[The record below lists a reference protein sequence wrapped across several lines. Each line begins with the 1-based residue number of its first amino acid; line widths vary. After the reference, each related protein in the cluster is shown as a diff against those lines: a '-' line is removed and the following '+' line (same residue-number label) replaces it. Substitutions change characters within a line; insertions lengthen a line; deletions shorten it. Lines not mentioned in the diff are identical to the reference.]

1 MAFNTECLQL
11 DEFINFYWKEK
22 STEHLGITNISTKPL
37 INEREKEKFKL
48 KEELIFPEIQPLNQ
62 NPEKAF
68 NIECLA
74 EYRNFYIPENT
85 NKFTKIQMKR
95 MNVLLFA
102 YMRKILEDFNDN
114 STIDCISKYFDSI
127 KGNKDKINY
136 DSLGINL
143 FIKLVSDISKG
154 NVQIKEKNLDFMLEN
169 NKFIRPLS
177 FYGETK
183 EYFILD
189 KALDKIID
197 FLKEIISDEKEK
209 DINKMKALKIIF
221 NLALAKGSLKN
232 LLDVISL
239 LDKLPKKNIDLNYE
253 LNLIKNEF
261 RKFGLGEP
269 KSNNKSMESQ
279 VWNYSSKPDE
289 GEKNISNNNK
299 DKEKIDYYS
308 ITNDGT
314 YLYYFSSKG
323 VLLKIGTG
331 FNNTMLGKVYN
342 KKENYRHGEKGTIAY
357 VEGILYYRSSNL
369 DPEPII
375 SIDPETLE
383 EIPNKFS
390 VDYSEINHIFVEEKR
405 IEFEFPHT
413 SYKDMNE
420 IIERKKNAGLEDKAN
435 LLPSNPSPMISD
447 GRFIYIISK
456 WFDEENESDKKD
468 EEDDVEVVENNENK
482 DNKEKNVYGVNIYDP
497 LNNMCHVRC
506 LQLIPILTEKEE
518 ENVIEIKEKNKP
530 KRDLN
535 RRVPGARR
543 ERGFVWGGFLGQN
556 ERRDEEDINY
566 DNPNGELNSGKDNK
580 KEGIDSSQITLPKDF
595 LQGQNKLYTN
605 GAILYINQYKF
616 SLATGQLIG
625 YCDLNS
631 NKTNSFCYDFN
642 NNLIWCIYRDP
653 YLEDKITINSFYNE
667 SAKLNYEYPKDHPKY
682 SPGNI
687 EKIIEFCEKNI
698 KMINLKEEVTN
709 KKYKHQETLD
719 LLGLADDESKKYKE
733 VKIINDSIENNF
745 EQYKLN
751 LQCFI
756 LNIIAKVSEFYG
768 QVPDL
773 KIASNDIERGK
784 ILSQAMRRPYCV
796 KLDPNTFKELI
807 GLMIQYS
814 QNFIKGN
821 YSDIEAFC
829 LLATVKIISTNLKCF
844 LFK

>member
-1 MAFNTECLQL
+1 MGIEQTKSLLKTFYSSPPSQGENYLKMAFNTECLQL

-279 VWNYSSKPDE
+279 VWNYSFKIDDSD
-289 GEKNISNNNK
+289 KNINNNK
-299 DKEKIDYYS
+299 DKEKMDYYS

-323 VLLKIGTG
+323 ILLKIGTG
-331 FNNTMLGKVYN
+331 FNDTMLGKVYN
-342 KKENYRHGEKGTIAY
+342 KKENYRHGEKATIAY

-390 VDYSEINHIFVEEKR
+390 VDYNEINHIFVEEKR
-405 IEFEFPHT
+405 VEFEFPHT

-447 GRFIYIISK
+447 GRFIYIIL
-456 WFDEENESDKKD
+456 
-468 EEDDVEVVENNENK
+468 V
-482 DNKEKNVYGVNIYDP
+482 
-497 LNNMCHVRC
+497 
-506 LQLIPILTEKEE
+506 
-518 ENVIEIKEKNKP
+518 
-530 KRDLN
+530 
-535 RRVPGARR
+535 
-543 ERGFVWGGFLGQN
+543 
-556 ERRDEEDINY
+556 
-566 DNPNGELNSGKDNK
+566 
-580 KEGIDSSQITLPKDF
+580 
-595 LQGQNKLYTN
+595 
-605 GAILYINQYKF
+605 
-616 SLATGQLIG
+616 
-625 YCDLNS
+625 
-631 NKTNSFCYDFN
+631 
-642 NNLIWCIYRDP
+642 
-653 YLEDKITINSFYNE
+653 
-667 SAKLNYEYPKDHPKY
+667 
-682 SPGNI
+682 
-687 EKIIEFCEKNI
+687 
-698 KMINLKEEVTN
+698 LKE
-709 KKYKHQETLD
+709 
-719 LLGLADDESKKYKE
+719 
-733 VKIINDSIENNF
+733 
-745 EQYKLN
+745 
-751 LQCFI
+751 
-756 LNIIAKVSEFYG
+756 FY
-768 QVPDL
+768 
-773 KIASNDIERGK
+773 
-784 ILSQAMRRPYCV
+784 
-796 KLDPNTFKELI
+796 
-807 GLMIQYS
+807 
-814 QNFIKGN
+814 
-821 YSDIEAFC
+821 
-829 LLATVKIISTNLKCF
+829 
-844 LFK
+844 